1 MITFLKNFA
10 ASEEGTGTYIAGAAM
25 FFGSIIGGFA
35 LDTAQ
40 GNLVQLKLQ
49 IATDAAALAASAN
62 IDNPTQA
69 RALALKTVEMNLG
82 DEASAIRDSDIQFG
96 NVDPETLEFVA
107 GPAPDGSLT
116 AVSVSA
122 ERSALRDNAVSTLL
136 VRFVGLSEMERSA
149 STVAATRRGG
159 GGGAFASCEDAVL
172 LSEGEVRIG
181 GGLDLNGA
189 VCVHGA
195 QGVWTA
201 GGSTFSQDVRFSAD
215 SMDAIAMAPYAPAS
229 IPEEQLKIARY
240 LDPVLLP
247 TLDQI
252 GSNVW
257 SELVGECRWGASEP
271 QVVDASAGAELTLE
285 ELLAVDGLYMG
296 ATVPDFVLSRGMAD
310 IVCLEDNITV
320 NASDLKANTIY
331 ASMGHITVKGDASL
345 DRIALISQGDIQVLG
360 NANHNFDRMFLYA
373 DKIDLGSMATWGA
386 QFACSQDSYRVYA
399 FGRNEI
405 RLGGSSTL
413 HNVLSVAPTIVPAGN
428 LTASGLYMESHNDL
442 HLKGG
447 TQITSCE
454 QALSSEFD
462 LANGA
467 FESTE
472 ATGSILV
479 D

>member
-1 MITFLKNFA
+1 MKTFLNNFA
-10 ASEEGTGTYIAGAAM
+10 TSEEGTGTYIAGAAM

-49 IATDAAALAASAN
+49 IATDAAALAAAAN

-69 RALALKTVEMNLG
+69 RAIAMQTIQMNLG
-82 DEASAIRDSDIQFG
+82 KEASAIRDSDIRFG
-96 NVDPETLEFVA
+96 HVDPETLEFVA
-107 GPAPDGSLT
+107 GPSPDGSMT

-122 ERSALRDNAVSTLL
+122 ERSAHRDNAVSTLL
-136 VRFVGLSEMERSA
+136 VRYVGLSDLERYA
-149 STVAATRRGG
+149 STVAAARTGG

-172 LSEGEVRIG
+172 LSEGEVRVG
-181 GGLDLNGA
+181 GGLNLNGA

-201 GGSTFSQDVRFSAD
+201 GGATFSQDVRFSAND
-215 SMDAIAMAPYAPAS
+215 MDAIAMAPYAPSS

-247 TLDQI
+247 GMDGIEDNL
-252 GSNVW
+252 W
-257 SELVGECRWGASEP
+257 LELAGECRWNTVREDDDDDDANGRKPISEI
-271 QVVDASAGAELTLE
+271 
-285 ELLAVDGLYMG
+285 LAVDGLYLG
-296 ATVPDFVLSRGMAD
+296 ATIPDFVLSRGTAD
-310 IVCLEDNITV
+310 IVCLEDDVAV
-320 NASDLKANTIY
+320 NASDLMPNTIY
-331 ASMGHITVKGDASL
+331 ASLGHITVKGDASL
-345 DRIALISQGDIQVLG
+345 DRIALVSRGDVQIQGG
-360 NANHNFDRMFLYA
+360 ANRNFDRMFLHA
-373 DKIDLGSMATWGA
+373 DKIDLGSKATWGTE
-386 QFACSQDSYRVYA
+386 FACSEDSYRVYA

-405 RLGGSSTL
+405 RMGGSSTL
-413 HNVLSVAPTIVPAGN
+413 HNVVSVAPTIVPAGN

-442 HLKGG
+442 HLKGS
-447 TQITSCE
+447 TKITSCE